1 MVETWMV
8 RAGEGGYLFDEFRQQ
23 SIVAIGWGDVGPA
36 TQITEKASLWE
47 QVKRTYLEMRDQAVS
62 MSAGQIWRFA
72 KEIKIGDRVV
82 TYDPRARFYLC
93 GIIAGEC
100 EWFPE
105 AEPDELSNRRKVTWT
120 HEKGRDQLSA
130 AAKNSLGAIS
140 TIFLISPAVSDELW
154 SLAPPE
160 ESTVEIVSDSKE
172 SATSFDPSAD
182 QIGEFAAEKIKDRI
196 AKLSWSEMQQLVA
209 ALLQAMGYKTTVSPA
224 GTDRG
229 KDILASPDGFGF
241 QAPRIAVEVKHRP
254 GTRIG
259 APEIRSFVG
268 GRRAHECGLYVSTG
282 GFTQEAYYEAERS
295 TIPLTLL
302 DFEKLVAA
310 VLTNYPAFDERT
322 RQLLPL
328 QQIYWPL

>member
-8 RAGEGGYLFDEFRQQ
+8 RAGEGGYLFDEFRLQ
-23 SIVAIGWGDVGPA
+23 SIVAIGWSDVGPVA
-36 TQITEKASLWE
+36 QIADKARLWE
-47 QVKRTYLEMRDQAVS
+47 QVKNTYLDMRDQAVS
-62 MSAGQIWRFA
+62 MTAGQLWRFT

-82 TYDPRARFYLC
+82 TYDPRARIYLC
-93 GIIAGEC
+93 GTIAGDC
-100 EWFPE
+100 EYSPE
-105 AEPDELSNRRKVTWT
+105 ADAEELSNRRKVDWT

-140 TIFLISPAVSDELW
+140 TIFVISPAVSEELW
-154 SLAPPE
+154 SLVPAV
-160 ESTVEIVSDSKE
+160 ESTEEILPDTKEATVSLDL
-172 SATSFDPSAD
+172 SAD
-182 QIGEFAAEKIKDRI
+182 EVGELASEKIKDRI
-196 AKLSWSEMQQLVA
+196 ARLSWSEMQQLVA

-224 GTDRG
+224 GADRG

-241 QAPRIAVEVKHRP
+241 QSPRIAVEVKHRP

-282 GFTQEAYYEAERS
+282 GFSQEAYYEAERS

>member
-36 TQITEKASLWE
+36 TQIMDKSGLWE
-47 QVKRTYLEMRDQAVS
+47 QVKKARPEMRDQAVS

-72 KEIKIGDRVV
+72 KEMKIGDRVV

-93 GIIAGEC
+93 GTIAGEC
-100 EWFPE
+100 EFFPD
-105 AEPDELSNRRKVTWT
+105 AESKELFNRRQVNWV
-120 HEKGRDQLSA
+120 HEKGRDDLSVA
-130 AAKNSLGAIS
+130 AQNSLGAIS
-140 TIFLISPAVSDELW
+140 TIFLIPPAVSDELW
-154 SLAPPE
+154 SLAPTE
-160 ESTVEIVSDSKE
+160 NSAAEIMPDSKE
-172 SATSFDPSAD
+172 SIASFDPSAD
-182 QIGEFAAEKIKDRI
+182 QIGELASEKIKDRI

-241 QAPRIAVEVKHRP
+241 QEPRIAVEVKHRP

-268 GRRAHECGLYVSTG
+268 GRRPHECGLYVSTG
-282 GFTQEAYYEAERS
+282 GFSQEAYYEAERS
-295 TIPLTLL
+295 TIPLTLI

-310 VLTNYPAFDERT
+310 VLINYPAFDERT